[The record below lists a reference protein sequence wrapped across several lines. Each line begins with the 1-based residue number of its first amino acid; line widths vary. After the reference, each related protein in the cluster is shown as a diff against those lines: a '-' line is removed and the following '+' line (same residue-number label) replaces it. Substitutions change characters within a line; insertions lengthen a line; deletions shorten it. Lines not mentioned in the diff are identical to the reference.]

1 MTPLCPVCV
10 QPMKKHGR
18 AFQCERCRQIIV
30 FFEVS
35 DVSRYINDRTEP
47 ELPKKE
53 N

>member
-10 QPMKKHGR
+10 EPMKKHDR

-30 FFEVS
+30 FFEVP
-35 DVSRYINDRTEP
+35 DTSRYIDALMEP
-47 ELPKKE
+47 EPPKKE